1 MNDILDDAPG
11 LSFVGRPKKSSVTV
25 DLSSSPVVTEP
36 TKSGKLSVN
45 LENLAPEIKERLSIL
60 SDLYKADTK
69 LNPKG
74 EDLPITSGYRT
85 REQQR
90 QLYIDRL
97 KNPNLVAE
105 PGKSRHESGF
115 AIDLHPRIPD
125 TLLEQVGLYRPHGSK
140 DRYHVEINPQ
150 STFMPSTVADD
161 DGYGITYAKPTAFK
175 EFKPSSF
182 AEDFRKSVKEMSF
195 EDFRN
200 KSLIAP
206 AIEYVVGGLPV
217 FGNKAMKAE
226 AEQKLIKK
234 GEGFI
239 EGVKTAIESP
249 VETAKN
255 VYKAVT
261 EHPGTVLGEM
271 VKGAVYDP
279 ELLFLPGVKQTAQMA
294 GQGVKAAGQGVVTG
308 AQAVRN
314 AVMPSEQQLVAQFNA
329 RKAAA
334 GGTAPGGSVGAMATP
349 DRATVDAMLAS
360 ASPELRAK
368 ITSYPTELVD
378 IKALENQLKGDK
390 FGYQLTKGEALQD
403 AAMMSDEFNKRA
415 KNPELLSRLEDRDI
429 KIAEGFNTL
438 AAKAA
443 PDLPGGLT
451 LVDFGQT
458 AIDQLIAKDKLRLD
472 DIKLKYEALEEAN
485 GGQFPIDTNK
495 LKADIDAQLSKKVL
509 QTYAK
514 NNMASYLT
522 DLENFQKRGSMTFD
536 EFENLRTNLAEE
548 MRTNP
553 AGNARKVA
561 FVIRDAL
568 EKLPMSEDLKVIK
581 PLADAARNA
590 NKARHDILDT
600 NPAYRAA
607 VKDTRLD
614 SELASGLEHVAADK
628 FIKKFVI
635 DGATADV
642 KRMIGEL
649 GENSLGHQAAQAGL
663 IKHLENVAVGS
674 RGVINQ
680 KSFNDALNKT
690 IGKKLFDVMP
700 NEAAVDL
707 KDLAD
712 LARLTEHV
720 GGKGFANTSNTVPA
734 MMREGALNAAEMG
747 INVKTGSPIGSI
759 GRMAME
765 KMTASKKLKESLEVG
780 AGVKRPIKDMLKD
793 LDNEGK

>member
-1 MNDILDDAPG
+1 MNEILDDAPG

-25 DLSSSPVVTEP
+25 DLSSSPVVNEP
-36 TKSGKLSVN
+36 TKSSKPSIN
-45 LENLAPEIKERLSIL
+45 LDNLVPEIKERLSIL
-60 SDLYKADTK
+60 SDLWKADTK

-90 QLYIDRL
+90 QLYLERL

-105 PGKSRHESGF
+105 PGKSRHESGA
-115 AIDLHPRIPD
+115 AIDLHPRVPD
-125 TLLEQVGLYRPHGSK
+125 SLLEQVGLFRPHGKK
-140 DRYHVEINPQ
+140 DSVHVEINPN
-150 STFMPSTVADD
+150 STFTPSMVADD
-161 DGYGITYAKPTAFK
+161 DGYGITYAKPTTFK

-182 AEDFRKSVKEMSF
+182 AEDFRKSVGEMSW
-195 EDFRN
+195 EDWKN
-200 KSLIAP
+200 KSLLGTATRYTG
-206 AIEYVVGGLPV
+206 ASLGLPG
-217 FGNKAMKAE
+217 FTAEDKKPLEEKA
-226 AEQKLIKK
+226 K
-234 GEGFI
+234 GFVQ
-239 EGVKTAIESP
+239 GVKTAVESP

-261 EHPGTVLGEM
+261 EQPGTVLGEM

-279 ELLFLPGVKQTAQMA
+279 ELLFLPGVKQTAQA
-294 GQGVKAAGQGVVTG
+294 VGQGAKTAGQGVVSG

-329 RKAAA
+329 RR
-334 GGTAPGGSVGAMATP
+334 TAPGASVGAMATP
-349 DRATVDAMLAS
+349 DRATVDTMLAS
-360 ASPELRAK
+360 ASPELQAK
-368 ITSYPTELVD
+368 VSAMPIETVD

-443 PDLPGGLT
+443 PDLPGGMT

-472 DIKLKYEALEEAN
+472 DIKQKYADLEKAN

-495 LKADIDAQLSKKVL
+495 LKADVDAELSKKVL
-509 QTYAK
+509 KTYAS
-514 NNMASYLT
+514 NNMSSYLT
-522 DLENFQKRGSMTFD
+522 DLADFQKRGNMTFD

-553 AGNARKVA
+553 NGNARKVA

-568 EKLPMSEDLKVIK
+568 EKLPMSEGLQTIK

-590 NKARHDILDT
+590 NKARHDILNT

-614 SELASGLEHVAADK
+614 SELANGLEHVAADK

-635 DGATADV
+635 DGATGDV
-642 KRMIGEL
+642 KRLVSEL

-680 KSFNDALNKT
+680 KTFNDALNKT

-700 NEAAVDL
+700 NETAVDL

>member
-1 MNDILDDAPG
+1 
-11 LSFVGRPKKSSVTV
+11 
-25 DLSSSPVVTEP
+25 
-36 TKSGKLSVN
+36 
-45 LENLAPEIKERLSIL
+45 
-60 SDLYKADTK
+60 
-69 LNPKG
+69 
-74 EDLPITSGYRT
+74 
-85 REQQR
+85 
-90 QLYIDRL
+90 
-97 KNPNLVAE
+97 
-105 PGKSRHESGF
+105 
-115 AIDLHPRIPD
+115 LHPRIPD
-125 TLLEQVGLYRPHGSK
+125 TLLEQVGLYRPHGKK
-140 DRYHVEINPQ
+140 DPVHVEINPAFNF
-150 STFMPSTVADD
+150 SPSLVSND
-161 DGYGITYAKPTAFK
+161 DGYGITYAKPTTFK
-175 EFKPSSF
+175 EFRPSSF
-182 AEDFRKSVKEMSF
+182 AEDFRKPLSEMSV
-195 EDFRN
+195 EDWKN
-200 KSLIAP
+200 KSLLGTA
-206 AIEYVVGGLPV
+206 ARYTGASLGLPG
-217 FGNKAMKAE
+217 FTEEDKRPLEEKAV
-226 AEQKLIKK
+226 
-234 GEGFI
+234 GFVQ
-239 EGVKTAIESP
+239 GVKTAVESP

-261 EHPGTVLGEM
+261 ERPGTVLGEM
-271 VKGAVYDP
+271 VKGAIYDP
-279 ELLFLPGVKQTAQMA
+279 ELLFLPGVKQTAQA
-294 GQGVKAAGQGVVTG
+294 IGQGTKAAGQGVVTAG
-308 AQAVRN
+308 QAVRN
-314 AVMPSEQQLVAQFNA
+314 AVMPSEAQLIAQFNA
-329 RKAAA
+329 RR
-334 GGTAPGGSVGAMATP
+334 TAPGASVGAMATP
-349 DRATVDAMLAS
+349 DRATIDAMLAS
-360 ASPELRAK
+360 ASPELQAK

-415 KNPELLSRLEDRDI
+415 KNPELLSRLEDRDV

-443 PDLPGGLT
+443 PDLPGGMT

-472 DIKLKYEALEEAN
+472 DIKLKYADLEKAN

-495 LKADIDAQLSKKVL
+495 LKADVDAELSKKVL
-509 QTYAK
+509 KTYAS
-514 NNMASYLT
+514 NNMSSYLT
-522 DLENFQKRGSMTFD
+522 DLADFQKRGNMTFD

-553 AGNARKVA
+553 SGNARKVA

-568 EKLPMSEDLKVIK
+568 EKLPMSEGLQTIK

-590 NKARHDILDT
+590 NKARHDILNT

-614 SELASGLEHVAADK
+614 SELANGLEHVAADK

-635 DGATADV
+635 DGATGDV
-642 KRMIGEL
+642 KRLVSEL

-700 NEAAVDL
+700 NQTAVDI

-793 LDNEGK
+793 LDNESK

>member
-1 MNDILDDAPG
+1 MNETLETPRG
-11 LSFVGRPKKSSVTV
+11 LSFVPFPRESKVTV
-25 DLSSSPVVTEP
+25 DLSSSPVVDTTRSSKP
-36 TKSGKLSVN
+36 SIN
-45 LENLAPEIKERLSIL
+45 LDNLVPEIKERLAVL
-60 SDLYKADTK
+60 QDLWKADTK

-90 QLYIDRL
+90 QLYLDRL

-105 PGKSRHESGF
+105 PGKSRHESGA
-115 AIDLHPRIPD
+115 AIDLHPRVPD
-125 TLLEQVGLYRPHGSK
+125 SLLEQVGLFRPHGKK
-140 DRYHVEINPQ
+140 DSVHVEINPNI
-150 STFMPSTVADD
+150 SFSPSSAPEDNRYGLKFARPTTFTE
-161 DGYGITYAKPTAFK
+161 T
-175 EFKPSSF
+175 KPSSF
-182 AEDFRKSVKEMSF
+182 AEDFRKTVGEMSF

-217 FGNKAMKAE
+217 FGDKAMKAE

-239 EGVKTAIESP
+239 EGVKTAVESP

-261 EHPGTVLGEM
+261 ERPGVVLGEM

-279 ELLFLPGVKQTAQMA
+279 ELLFLPGVKQTAQA
-294 GQGVKAAGQGVVTG
+294 VGQGAKAAGQGVVTAG
-308 AQAVRN
+308 QAVRN
-314 AVMPSEQQLVAQFNA
+314 AVMPSEQQLIAQFNA
-329 RKAAA
+329 RK
-334 GGTAPGGSVGAMATP
+334 TAPGASVGAMATP

-360 ASPELRAK
+360 ASPELQAK
-368 ITSYPTELVD
+368 ILEMPIETIN

-415 KNPELLSRLEDRDI
+415 KNPELLSRLEDRDA

-438 AAKAA
+438 VARAA
-443 PDLPGGLT
+443 PDIPGGMT

-472 DIKLKYEALEEAN
+472 DIRLKYEALEKAN

-495 LKADIDAQLSKKVL
+495 LKADVDAELSKKVL
-509 QTYAK
+509 KTYAS

-522 DLENFQKRGSMTFD
+522 DLAEFQKRGSMTFD

-548 MRTNP
+548 MRTNS

-590 NKARHDILDT
+590 NKARHDVLNT

-614 SELASGLEHVAADK
+614 SELANGLEHVAADK

-680 KSFNDALNKT
+680 KTFNDALNKT

-700 NEAAVDL
+700 NQTAVDL

-765 KMTASKKLKESLEVG
+765 KLTEGRKIKESLEVG

-793 LDNEGK
+793 LENEGK

>member
-1 MNDILDDAPG
+1 MIEYLDDAPG

-25 DLSSSPVVTEP
+25 DLSSSPVFEP
-36 TKSGKLSVN
+36 TKTSKSSIN
-45 LENLAPEIKERLSIL
+45 LENLAPEIQERLSIL
-60 SDLYKADTK
+60 SDLYKSDTK

-85 REQQR
+85 RDEQR
-90 QLYIDRL
+90 RLYLDRL

-105 PGKSRHESGF
+105 PGRSRHESGA
-115 AIDLHPRIPD
+115 AIDLHPRVPD
-125 TLLEQVGLYRPHGSK
+125 TLLEQVGLYRPHGTK
-140 DRYHVEINPQ
+140 DMYHVEINPN
-150 STFMPSTVADD
+150 SSFAPSIED
-161 DGYGITYAKPTAFK
+161 DGYGIKYAKPSAFK
-175 EFKPSSF
+175 ETMPSSF
-182 AEDFRKSVKEMSF
+182 AEDFRKSVGEMSY
-195 EDFRN
+195 EDFKN
-200 KSLIAP
+200 KSLIAS
-206 AIEYVVGGLPV
+206 AAKYTGASLGLPG
-217 FGNKAMKAE
+217 FAEEDKKQLEEKA
-226 AEQKLIKK
+226 K
-234 GEGFI
+234 GFVQ
-239 EGVKTAIESP
+239 GVKTAIESP

-255 VYKAVT
+255 IYTAVT
-261 EHPGTVLGEM
+261 ERPGTVLGEM

-294 GQGVKAAGQGVVTG
+294 GEGVKAVGQGVKTG
-308 AQAVRN
+308 AQAVRS
-314 AVMPSEQQLVAQFNA
+314 AVMPSEAQLVAQFNA
-329 RKAAA
+329 RR
-334 GGTAPGGSVGAMATP
+334 TAPGGSVGAMATP

-360 ASPELRAK
+360 ASPELRAQ
-368 ITSYPTELVD
+368 ISTYPTELVD

-415 KNPELLSRLEDRDI
+415 KSEDLMARLQDRDA
-429 KIAEGFNTL
+429 KIANGFNLL
-438 AAKAA
+438 AEKAA
-443 PDLPGGLT
+443 PDLPGGMN
-451 LVDFGQT
+451 LVDYGQA
-458 AIDQLIAKDKLRLD
+458 AIDQLIAKDKARLA
-472 DIKLKYEALEEAN
+472 DISKKYSDLEKAN

-495 LKADIDAQLSKKVL
+495 LKADVDAELSKKVL
-509 QTYAK
+509 KTYAS
-514 NNMASYLT
+514 NNMSSYLT
-522 DLENFQKRGSMTFD
+522 DLANFQKRGNMSFD

-553 AGNARKVA
+553 SGNARKVA

-568 EKLPMSEDLKVIK
+568 EKLPMSEDLKIIK

-600 NPAYRAA
+600 NPAYRIA

-614 SELASGLEHVAADK
+614 SELNNGLEHVAADK
-628 FIKKFVI
+628 FVKKFIV
-635 DGATADV
+635 DGSTADV
-642 KRMIGEL
+642 KRLMGEL
-649 GENSLGHQAAQAGL
+649 GLNTPGHQAAQAGL
-663 IKHLENVAVGS
+663 IKHLENIAVGS
-674 RGVINQ
+674 KGVINQ

-690 IGKKLFDVMP
+690 VGKKLFDVMP
-700 NEAAVDL
+700 NQTAVDL
-707 KDLAD
+707 QDLAD

-765 KMTASKKLKESLEVG
+765 KLTASKKIKESLELG

-793 LDNEGK
+793 LENEGK

>member
-25 DLSSSPVVTEP
+25 DLSSSPVITET
-36 TKSGKLSVN
+36 TKSSKPSVN
-45 LENLAPEIKERLSIL
+45 LENLAPEIKERLSML
-60 SDLYKADTK
+60 SDLWKADTK

-90 QLYIDRL
+90 QLYLERL

-105 PGKSRHESGF
+105 PGKSRHETGT

-125 TLLEQVGLYRPHGSK
+125 TLLEQVGLYRPHGKK
-140 DRYHVEINPQ
+140 DPVHVEINPA
-150 STFMPSTVADD
+150 FNFAPSMVADD
-161 DGYGITYAKPTAFK
+161 DGYGIKYARPTTFK
-175 EFKPSSF
+175 EFVPSSF
-182 AEDFRKSVKEMSF
+182 AEDFRKTVGEMSF
-195 EDFRN
+195 EDFKN
-200 KSLIAP
+200 KSLIAS
-206 AIEYVVGGLPV
+206 AAKYTGASLGLPGFV
-217 FGNKAMKAE
+217 EEDKKQLEDKAV
-226 AEQKLIKK
+226 
-234 GEGFI
+234 GFVQ
-239 EGVKTAIESP
+239 GVKAAVESP

-261 EHPGTVLGEM
+261 ERPGTVLGEM

-279 ELLFLPGVKQTAQMA
+279 ELLFLPGVKQTAQA
-294 GQGVKAAGQGVVTG
+294 VGQGAKAAGQGVVAG

-314 AVMPSEQQLVAQFNA
+314 AVMPSEAQLIAQFNA
-329 RKAAA
+329 RR
-334 GGTAPGGSVGAMATP
+334 TAPGASVGAMATP
-349 DRATVDAMLAS
+349 DRATIDAMLAS
-360 ASPELRAK
+360 ASPELQAK

-403 AAMMSDEFNKRA
+403 AAMMSDEFNRRGKYG
-415 KNPELLSRLEDRDI
+415 ELMARLEDRDA

-443 PDLPGGLT
+443 PDIPGGMT

-472 DIKLKYEALEEAN
+472 DIKQKYADLEKAN

-495 LKADIDAQLSKKVL
+495 LKSDVDAELSKKVL
-509 QTYAK
+509 KTYAS
-514 NNMASYLT
+514 NNMSSYLT
-522 DLENFQKRGSMTFD
+522 DLADFQKRGNMTFD

-553 AGNARKVA
+553 SGNARKVA

-568 EKLPMSEDLKVIK
+568 EKLPMSEGLQTIK

-590 NKARHDILDT
+590 NKARHDVLNT

-642 KRMIGEL
+642 KRMISEL

-674 RGVINQ
+674 KGVINQ

-700 NEAAVDL
+700 NQTAVDL

-780 AGVKRPIKDMLKD
+780 AGVKRPIKDMLKE

>member
-1 MNDILDDAPG
+1 MSEILDDVPG

-25 DLSSSPVVTEP
+25 DLSSSPVINEP
-36 TKSGKLSVN
+36 TKSSKPSIN
-45 LENLAPEIKERLSIL
+45 LENLNPDIQERLSIL
-60 SDLYKADTK
+60 SDLWKADTK

-90 QLYIDRL
+90 QLYLERL

-105 PGKSRHESGF
+105 PGKSRHEGGA

-125 TLLEQVGLYRPHGSK
+125 TLLEQVGFYRPHGTK
-140 DRYHVEINPQ
+140 DMYHVEINPN
-150 STFMPSTVADD
+150 STFTPPTATED
-161 DGYGITYAKPTAFK
+161 DGYGIKYAKPSVFAETN
-175 EFKPSSF
+175 PSSF
-182 AEDFRKSVKEMSF
+182 AEDFRKSVGEMSY
-195 EDFRN
+195 EDFKN
-200 KSLIAP
+200 KSLIAS
-206 AIEYVVGGLPV
+206 AAKYTGASLGLPG
-217 FGNKAMKAE
+217 FAEEDKKQLEEKA
-226 AEQKLIKK
+226 K
-234 GEGFI
+234 GFVQ
-239 EGVKTAIESP
+239 GVKTAVESP

-255 VYKAVT
+255 IYTAVT

-279 ELLFLPGVKQTAQMA
+279 ELMFLPGVKQTAQLA
-294 GQGVKAAGQGVVTG
+294 GEGVKAVGQGIKTG
-308 AQAVRN
+308 AQAVRG
-314 AVMPSEQQLVAQFNA
+314 AVMPSEAQLISQFNA
-329 RKAAA
+329 RR
-334 GGTAPGGSVGAMATP
+334 TAPGGSVGAMATP
-349 DRATVDAMLAS
+349 DKATVDAMLAS
-360 ASPELRAK
+360 ASPELQATVAAMP
-368 ITSYPTELVD
+368 IETIN

-415 KNPELLSRLEDRDI
+415 KSEDLMARLQDRDA
-429 KIAEGFNTL
+429 KIAQGFSTL
-438 AAKAA
+438 AEKAA
-443 PDLPGGLT
+443 PDLPGGMN
-451 LVDFGQT
+451 LVDYGQA
-458 AIDQLIAKDKLRLD
+458 AIDQLIAKDKLRLA
-472 DIKLKYEALEEAN
+472 DISKKYSDLEKAN

-495 LKADIDAQLSKKVL
+495 LKADVDAELSKKVL
-509 QTYAK
+509 KTYAS
-514 NNMASYLT
+514 NNMSSYLT
-522 DLENFQKRGSMTFD
+522 DLADFQKRGNMTFD

-553 AGNARKVA
+553 SGNARKVA

-568 EKLPMSEDLKVIK
+568 EKLPMSEDLKTIK

-600 NPAYRAA
+600 NPAYRTA

-614 SELASGLEHVAADK
+614 SELNNGLEHVAADK
-628 FIKKFVI
+628 FVKKFIV
-635 DGATADV
+635 DGSTADV
-642 KRMIGEL
+642 KRLMGEL
-649 GENSLGHQAAQAGL
+649 GQDTLGHQAAQAGL
-663 IKHLENVAVGS
+663 IKHLENIAVGS
-674 RGVINQ
+674 KGVINQ

-690 IGKKLFDVMP
+690 VGKKLFDVMP
-700 NEAAVDL
+700 NQTAVDL
-707 KDLAD
+707 QDLAD

-759 GRMAME
+759 GRAAME
-765 KMTASKKLKESLEVG
+765 KLTANKKIKESLELG

-793 LDNEGK
+793 LENEGK

>member
-25 DLSSSPVVTEP
+25 DLSSSPVVNEP
-36 TKSGKLSVN
+36 TKSSKPSVN
-45 LENLAPEIKERLSIL
+45 FENLAPEIKERLSIL
-60 SDLYKADTK
+60 SDLWKADTK

-90 QLYIDRL
+90 QLYIERL

-105 PGKSRHESGF
+105 PGKSRHETGL

-125 TLLEQVGLYRPHGSK
+125 TLLEQVGLYRPHGKK
-140 DRYHVEINPQ
+140 DPVHVEINPAF
-150 STFMPSTVADD
+150 SFSPSMVADD
-161 DGYGITYAKPTAFK
+161 DGYGIKYARPTTFK
-175 EFKPSSF
+175 EFVPSSF
-182 AEDFRKSVKEMSF
+182 AEDFRKTVGEMSV
-195 EDFRN
+195 EDWKN
-200 KSLIAP
+200 KSLLGTAVRYTG
-206 AIEYVVGGLPV
+206 ASLGLPG
-217 FGNKAMKAE
+217 FTEEDKRPLEEKAV
-226 AEQKLIKK
+226 
-234 GEGFI
+234 GFVQ
-239 EGVKTAIESP
+239 GVKAAVESP

-261 EHPGTVLGEM
+261 ERPGTVLGEM

-279 ELLFLPGVKQTAQMA
+279 ELLFLPGVKQTAQA
-294 GQGVKAAGQGVVTG
+294 VGQGAKTAGQGVVTG

-329 RKAAA
+329 RR
-334 GGTAPGGSVGAMATP
+334 TAPGGSVGAMATP

-415 KNPELLSRLEDRDI
+415 KNPELLSRLEDRDV

-472 DIKLKYEALEEAN
+472 DIKLKYEALEKAN

-614 SELASGLEHVAADK
+614 SELASGMEHVAADK

-642 KRMIGEL
+642 KRMISEL

-700 NEAAVDL
+700 NETAVDL

-793 LDNEGK
+793 LEKEGK

>member
-1 MNDILDDAPG
+1 MNEILDDVPG
-11 LSFVGRPKKSSVTV
+11 LSFVGRPQKSTVTV
-25 DLSSSPVVTEP
+25 DLNSPIVIEP
-36 TKSGKLSVN
+36 TKSSKSSIN
-45 LENLAPEIKERLSIL
+45 LTNLNPDIQERLSLL
-60 SDLYKADTK
+60 SDLYKADTV

-85 REQQR
+85 RDQQR
-90 QLYIDRL
+90 QLYLDRL

-105 PGKSRHESGF
+105 PGKSRHEGGN

-125 TLLEQVGLYRPHGSK
+125 SLLEQVGFYRPHGAK
-140 DRYHVEINPQ
+140 DMYHVEINPN
-150 STFMPSTVADD
+150 SSFTPSSYMED
-161 DGYGITYAKPTAFK
+161 DGYGIKFAKPTAFK
-175 EFKPSSF
+175 ETNPSSF
-182 AEDFRKSVKEMSF
+182 AEDFRKSVGEMSY
-195 EDFRN
+195 EDFKN
-200 KSLIAP
+200 KSLLAS
-206 AIEYVVGGLPV
+206 AAKYTGASLGLPG
-217 FGNKAMKAE
+217 FAEEDKKQLEEKA
-226 AEQKLIKK
+226 K
-234 GEGFI
+234 GFVQ
-239 EGVKTAIESP
+239 GVKTAVESP

-279 ELLFLPGVKQTAQMA
+279 ELMFLPGVKQTAQLA
-294 GQGVKAAGQGVVTG
+294 GEGVKAVGQGIKTG
-308 AQAVRN
+308 AQAVRG
-314 AVMPSEQQLVAQFNA
+314 AVMPSEAQLISQFNA
-329 RKAAA
+329 RKAS
-334 GGTAPGGSVGAMATP
+334 GGGSVGAMATP
-349 DRATVDAMLAS
+349 DKATIDAMLAS
-360 ASPELRAK
+360 ASPELQAK

-415 KNPELLSRLEDRDI
+415 KSEDLMARLQDRDA
-429 KIAEGFNTL
+429 KIANGFDLL
-438 AAKAA
+438 ATKAA
-443 PDLPGGLT
+443 PDLPGAMN
-451 LVDFGQT
+451 LVDYGQV
-458 AIDQLIAKDKLRLD
+458 AIDQLIAKDKARLA
-472 DIKLKYEALEEAN
+472 DISKKYADLEKAN

-495 LKADIDAQLSKKVL
+495 LKADVDKELSKKVL
-509 QTYAK
+509 KTYAS
-514 NNMASYLT
+514 NNMSSYLT
-522 DLENFQKRGSMTFD
+522 DLADFQKRGNMTFD

-553 AGNARKVA
+553 SGNARKVA

-568 EKLPMSEDLKVIK
+568 EKLPMSEDLKMVK

-600 NPAYRAA
+600 NPAYRIA

-614 SELASGLEHVAADK
+614 SELNNGLEHVAADK
-628 FIKKFVI
+628 FIKKFVV
-635 DGATADV
+635 DGSTADV
-642 KRMIGEL
+642 KRLMGEL
-649 GENSLGHQAAQAGL
+649 GLDTPGHQAAQAGL

-674 RGVINQ
+674 KGVINQ

-700 NEAAVDL
+700 NQTAVDL
-707 KDLAD
+707 QDLAD

-734 MMREGALNAAEMG
+734 AMREGAFNAVEMG
-747 INVKTGSPIGSI
+747 INAKTGSPLGTF

-765 KMTASKKLKESLEVG
+765 KATAGKKIKESLELG

-793 LDNEGK
+793 LESEGK

>member
-25 DLSSSPVVTEP
+25 DLSSSPVVNEP
-36 TKSGKLSVN
+36 TKSGKPSVN
-45 LENLAPEIKERLSIL
+45 LENLAPEIKERLSLL

-105 PGKSRHESGF
+105 PGKSRHEGGF
-115 AIDLHPRIPD
+115 AIDIHPRVPD
-125 TLLEQVGLYRPHGSK
+125 SFLEQVGLYRPHGSK

-150 STFMPSTVADD
+150 STFTPSTVADD
-161 DGYGITYAKPTAFK
+161 DGYGITYAKPTTFK

-217 FGNKAMKAE
+217 FGDKAMKAE

-261 EHPGTVLGEM
+261 ERPGTVLGEM

-279 ELLFLPGVKQTAQMA
+279 ELLFLPGVKQTAQA
-294 GQGVKAAGQGVVTG
+294 VGQGAKTAGQGVVTG

-329 RKAAA
+329 RK
-334 GGTAPGGSVGAMATP
+334 TAPGGSVGAMATP

-368 ITSYPTELVD
+368 ITSYPIELVD

-403 AAMMSDEFNKRA
+403 AAMMSDEFNKRS
-415 KNPELLSRLEDRDI
+415 KNQELLNRLEDRDV

-443 PDLPGGLT
+443 PDLPGGMT

-472 DIKLKYEALEEAN
+472 DIKQKYADLEKAN

-495 LKADIDAQLSKKVL
+495 LKSDVDAELSKKVL
-509 QTYAK
+509 KTYAS
-514 NNMASYLT
+514 NNMSSYLT
-522 DLENFQKRGSMTFD
+522 DLADFQKRGNMTFD

-553 AGNARKVA
+553 NGNARKVA

-568 EKLPMSEDLKVIK
+568 EKLPMSEGLQTIK

-590 NKARHDILDT
+590 NKARHDILNT

-614 SELASGLEHVAADK
+614 SELANGLEHVAADK

-635 DGATADV
+635 DGATGDV
-642 KRMIGEL
+642 KRLVSEL

-734 MMREGALNAAEMG
+734 MMREGALNAAEVG

>member
-1 MNDILDDAPG
+1 MTEYLDDTPG

-25 DLSSSPVVTEP
+25 DLSSSPVVEL
-36 TKSGKLSVN
+36 TKPGKSSIN
-45 LENLAPEIKERLSIL
+45 LDNLTPEIQERLSIL
-60 SDLYKADTK
+60 SDLWKSDTK

-74 EDLPITSGYRT
+74 EDLPITSGFRT

-90 QLYIDRL
+90 QLYLDRL

-105 PGKSRHESGF
+105 PGKSRHEGGA
-115 AIDLHPRIPD
+115 AIDIHPRVPNSF
-125 TLLEQVGLYRPHGSK
+125 LEQVGLYRPHGSK
-140 DRYHVEINPQ
+140 DMYHVEINPT
-150 STFMPSTVADD
+150 SSFAPSTTADD
-161 DGYGITYAKPTAFK
+161 DGYGIKYAKPSVFT
-175 EFKPSSF
+175 ESKPSSF
-182 AEDFRKSVKEMSF
+182 AEDFRKSVGEMSF

-206 AIEYVVGGLPV
+206 AVKYVVGSMPIVGDQ
-217 FGNKAMKAE
+217 AMKAE
-226 AEQKLIKK
+226 AEKKLIEK
-234 GEGFI
+234 GKGFI
-239 EGVKTAIESP
+239 EGVKTAVESP

-261 EHPGTVLGEM
+261 ERPGTVLGEM

-279 ELLFLPGVKQTAQMA
+279 ELLFLPGVKQTAQLA
-294 GQGVKAAGQGVVTG
+294 GEGVKAVGQGVKTG
-308 AQAVRN
+308 AQAVRQ
-314 AVMPSEQQLVAQFNA
+314 AVMPSEAQLVAQFNA
-329 RKAAA
+329 RR
-334 GGTAPGGSVGAMATP
+334 TSPGGSVGAMATP
-349 DRATVDAMLAS
+349 DKATVDAMLAS
-360 ASPELRAK
+360 ASPELQAK

-415 KNPELLSRLEDRDI
+415 KSDDLMARLQDRDA
-429 KIAEGFNTL
+429 KIAQGFSTL
-438 AAKAA
+438 AEKAA
-443 PDLPGGLT
+443 PDLPGGMN
-451 LVDFGQT
+451 LVDYGQV
-458 AIDQLIAKDKLRLD
+458 AIDQLIAKDKARLA
-472 DIKLKYEALEEAN
+472 DISKKYSDLEKAN

-495 LKADIDAQLSKKVL
+495 LKADVDAELSKKVL
-509 QTYAK
+509 KTYAS
-514 NNMASYLT
+514 NNMSSYLT
-522 DLENFQKRGSMTFD
+522 DLADFQKRGNMTFD

-553 AGNARKVA
+553 SGNARKVA

-568 EKLPMSEDLKVIK
+568 EKLPMSEDLKMVK

-600 NPAYRAA
+600 NPAYRIA

-614 SELASGLEHVAADK
+614 SELNNGLEHVAADK
-628 FIKKFVI
+628 FVKKFIV
-635 DGATADV
+635 DGSTADV
-642 KRMIGEL
+642 KRLMGEL
-649 GENSLGHQAAQAGL
+649 GLDTPGHQAAQAGL
-663 IKHLENVAVGS
+663 IKHLENIAVGS
-674 RGVINQ
+674 KGVINQ

-690 IGKKLFDVMP
+690 VGKKLFDVMP
-700 NEAAVDL
+700 NQTAVDL
-707 KDLAD
+707 QDLAD

-765 KMTASKKLKESLEVG
+765 KLTASKKIKESLELG

-793 LDNEGK
+793 LENEGK